1 MSMYDRFTTAVK
13 KYVGFVN
20 QAITTPI
27 NGDAIPLA
35 GLVSIAWVIV
45 CSAHTSGTM
54 TFKIQ
59 LSPDG
64 STGWTDVDSKYIT
77 NSADALNALGDIASI
92 GLSGIDL
99 STYTHARI
107 VTVNTVALSANCVVL
122 ASEAQRA

>member
-45 CSAHTSGTM
+45 CSAYTSGNL

-59 LSPDG
+59 LSPNG
-64 STGWTDVDSKYIT
+64 TSGWVDVDAKYIT

-99 STYTHARI
+99 QDYTHARI
-107 VTVNTVALSANCVVL
+107 VTVGTVALSANCVVL
-122 ASEAQRA
+122 ASEQSRS